1 MELSGL
7 AIGRWPRAAGA
18 PAGGLFPPGV
28 PRGFHASSQG
38 RRRGGREGVRAAAG
52 GGAGINGPSHAAAAS
67 ARRRSSKLP
76 GRAAPRRGR
85 GRGARR
91 SVNRPFHHWRPRT
104 KEKLCFIKATSGLWP
119 AGREAP
125 AASLGTGRAGGSAAL
140 GPGERPLQ
148 EGPALSPGGTQ
159 RPRPSPPEPETR
171 PGPRCSQSAW
181 GSAPR
186 AERGGSCP
194 GPTPLTPQS
203 SGTRGH
209 SLGLPSG
216 VPYPNQASTR
226 SWLL

>member
-1 MELSGL
+1 MPGTQRGGSGHPSPGRLTGPSPGRGSLSLTPFLSSKMAGPPNL
-7 AIGRWPRAAGA
+7 TSGA
-18 PAGGLFPPGV
+18 PSVGT
-28 PRGFHASSQG
+28 GFVH
-38 RRRGGREGVRAAAG
+38 
-52 GGAGINGPSHAAAAS
+52 P
-67 ARRRSSKLP
+67 
-76 GRAAPRRGR
+76 
-85 GRGARR
+85 
-91 SVNRPFHHWRPRT
+91 
-104 KEKLCFIKATSGLWP
+104 GLWP

-194 GPTPLTPQS
+194 GRTPLTPQS

-216 VPYPNQASTR
+216 VPYPSQASTR